1 MAKKY
6 RFILLLLILTLV
18 QARATASATAKPAY
32 WIAVPQTSAH
42 DYGVYY
48 FRKNL
53 NLTQLPAAMRVEVS
67 GDNRYEL
74 YVNGQL
80 ASAGP
85 AKGDLHHWHYETVD
99 LKPYLKPGNNVVA
112 AMIIN
117 EGEKRALSLYT
128 HRTAFYLH
136 ALDAIGAE
144 LNTDPSWL
152 CIQDRGYQPLN
163 TKVAAFMA
171 VGPCDILNMHQ
182 HIAHWCD
189 TTCDLS
195 KWRPAQ
201 VLALPAY
208 ADRSY
213 IYGYPSV

>member
-1 MAKKY
+1 MVTNNITIYLNNYHLMAKKY

-85 AKGDLHHWHYETVD
+85 AKGDLHHWRNSRFKT
-99 LKPYLKPGNNVVA
+99 
-112 AMIIN
+112 
-117 EGEKRALSLYT
+117 LSE
-128 HRTAFYLH
+128 A
-136 ALDAIGAE
+136 G
-144 LNTDPSWL
+144 
-152 CIQDRGYQPLN
+152 
-163 TKVAAFMA
+163 
-171 VGPCDILNMHQ
+171 
-182 HIAHWCD
+182 
-189 TTCDLS
+189 
-195 KWRPAQ
+195 
-201 VLALPAY
+201 
-208 ADRSY
+208 
-213 IYGYPSV
+213 